1 MNSALL
7 KRIFLNVL
15 NWTSFAVLV
24 PAAVLVIA
32 SLVPIPG
39 GFKVYTVLTGSM
51 EPAVPTGALILTRT
65 GMPADKISTGD
76 IATFK
81 SPRSDDVLI
90 THRIAEVIGEGEGL
104 RFITRGD
111 ANGAVDPWEVR
122 AGNIEGIYRQH
133 VPYVGFALEF
143 AKTPMGLLLLVI
155 LPTVLIAASELRQ
168 IVRVLV
174 ERQLNQIAAAYGY
187 DNFTSLLQNVSQ
199 KAKRPARRVA
209 QVLSRQARVTP
220 AFRPAVRNEGP
231 TVMSR
236 RLDSVWLKPTVRKVE
251 PLIVIAPSRHH
262 WLAGGALLV
271 LLLLVG
277 TVMAL
282 LVSNTVVLGS
292 NTVIT
297 AARPLAVIPEE
308 CSHIEFDGE
317 PLVGED
323 KSEVLEGTEGNDLII
338 GNGGSDKL
346 EGLGGDDC
354 LVGGADSD
362 SLRGGDGNDILLG
375 GESTDTLRGE
385 AGDDKLYGG
394 EGTDSLR
401 GGIGDDEMYGGGG
414 KDSIDGE
421 DGDDS
426 MYGEND
432 DDSIKG
438 GSGDDYLTGGD
449 GVDVAR
455 GEDGVDN
462 CEAEVVK
469 TCEAVLDIE

>member
-1 MNSALL
+1 MNFSLL
-7 KRIFLNVL
+7 KRIFLSVL

-51 EPAVPTGALILTRT
+51 EPAVPTGSLILTRT
-65 GMPADKISTGD
+65 GIPAEKISVGD

-174 ERQLNQIAAAYGY
+174 ERQLNQIAVSYGY
-187 DNFTSLLQNVSQ
+187 DNFTALLQSVSQ
-199 KAKRPARRVA
+199 RAKRPVRRVA
-209 QVLSRQARVTP
+209 QAIRRQARVTP
-220 AFRPAVRNEGP
+220 ESLPMVKNEVPAAI
-231 TVMSR
+231 SR
-236 RLDSVWLKPTVRKVE
+236 RLDSVWFNSAVPKVE
-251 PLIVIAPSRHH
+251 PLIVVAPRRHH
-262 WLAGGALLV
+262 WIAGGALLV
-271 LLLLVG
+271 LLFVG
-277 TVMAL
+277 SVAAL

-292 NTVIT
+292 NTVVT
-297 AARPLAVIPEE
+297 AARPSSVIPEE
-308 CSHIEFDGE
+308 CSEIEFAGE
-317 PLVGED
+317 PLIGD
-323 KSEVLEGTEGNDLII
+323 GRSEVLEGTEGNDLII

-346 EGLGGDDC
+346 EGLGGNDC
-354 LVGGADSD
+354 LVGGEGSDSLLGGAGDDVLLGGSGSDSMRGGAGNDKLYGGDDSD
-362 SLRGGDGNDILLG
+362 SLRGEDGDDELVG
-375 GESTDTLRGE
+375 GRGE
-385 AGDDKLYGG
+385 DSARGG
-394 EGTDSLR
+394 EGTDKCDAESEDSCELSLVSS
-401 GGIGDDEMYGGGG
+401 E
-414 KDSIDGE
+414 
-421 DGDDS
+421 
-426 MYGEND
+426 
-432 DDSIKG
+432 
-438 GSGDDYLTGGD
+438 
-449 GVDVAR
+449 
-455 GEDGVDN
+455 
-462 CEAEVVK
+462 
-469 TCEAVLDIE
+469 